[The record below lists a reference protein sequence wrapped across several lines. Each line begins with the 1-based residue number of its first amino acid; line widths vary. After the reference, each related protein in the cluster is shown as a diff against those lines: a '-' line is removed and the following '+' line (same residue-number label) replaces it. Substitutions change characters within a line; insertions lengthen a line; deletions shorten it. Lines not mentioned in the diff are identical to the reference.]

1 RTVALTARSSV
12 GGLAASAAG
21 LMLVHGTALTEAT
34 AGPLGGV
41 KAGWPAT
48 AGTAAA
54 LLPGLAGFAGWASA
68 AATGGVAV
76 ATPWPLGGP
85 VKTTTGSPRLAS
97 ACKKLAP
104 PLGC

>member
-1 RTVALTARSSV
+1 M

-54 LLPGLAGFAGWASA
+54 LLPGLAGFAGF
-68 AATGGVAV
+68 
-76 ATPWPLGGP
+76 
-85 VKTTTGSPRLAS
+85 
-97 ACKKLAP
+97 
-104 PLGC
+104 